1 MEEILDPQISVKVI
15 ASQWFWHYELGNLG
29 LAWDSYMISENELK
43 NGDLRLL
50 TVDNPL
56 FIPVETTIRLLITSN
71 DVIHSFSIPSLGLK
85 VDAVPGRLNQLS
97 TYISRTGIYYG
108 QCSELCGVNHG
119 FMPIEVITLS
129 SVSFS
134 IFSNIIRIPYIIV
147 EKLMKTCLVFSGDL
161 KIIPGFLSLLNLII
175 ILRISSV
182 ISLILLLIT
191 SFFVN
196 YIITFI
202 IEKFKVF
209 FNNKVLIVHNYLK
222 YWNPKGPLRKI
233 IFYYF
238 NYILFIRAMFEY
250 TIVFMLFTNL
260 FSILLFLNI
269 FFHLLTMGKIIIIIF
284 YLGSYLLFIDIY
296 GEILSALLHTETPHN
311 IQIIKEYKT
320 YLTKRLI
327 TNNIIKRFI
336 ITHVLKYIGISQ
348 ASTAAKITLVTGAVG
363 GLGWMTNEQFNRMHK
378 SHQNAL
384 DRAHQASESAAAR
397 AENALTRQENAIQ
410 RTHELELAR
419 LKASQDSKNNPF
431 KGPFSK

>member
-222 YWNPKGPLRKI
+222 DWSP
-233 IFYYF
+233 
-238 NYILFIRAMFEY
+238 
-250 TIVFMLFTNL
+250 
-260 FSILLFLNI
+260 
-269 FFHLLTMGKIIIIIF
+269 
-284 YLGSYLLFIDIY
+284 
-296 GEILSALLHTETPHN
+296 
-311 IQIIKEYKT
+311 
-320 YLTKRLI
+320 
-327 TNNIIKRFI
+327 
-336 ITHVLKYIGISQ
+336 
-348 ASTAAKITLVTGAVG
+348 
-363 GLGWMTNEQFNRMHK
+363 
-378 SHQNAL
+378 
-384 DRAHQASESAAAR
+384 
-397 AENALTRQENAIQ
+397 
-410 RTHELELAR
+410 
-419 LKASQDSKNNPF
+419 
-431 KGPFSK
+431 